1 MRTTILILLSLSW
14 TAQSLAAPPAAPE
27 AAKEPEYTQLFP
39 IVAVHARAD
48 AELLAAAK
56 EIAEAMGG
64 DKVGVLQVHGN
75 PVCCVWIELNN
86 WGEPNP
92 GAAGYVIVNQPG
104 GSIITA
110 SDKKQLK
117 AAVARFKKS
126 IRKKDG
132 KTEALLGLMTNFP
145 VVKP

>member
-1 MRTTILILLSLSW
+1 MRTAILILLSLGW
-14 TAQSLAAPPAAPE
+14 PAHSLAAPPPE
-27 AAKEPEYTQLFP
+27 AAKEPEYTQLVP

-64 DKVGVLQVHGN
+64 DKVGVLQVQGN

-110 SDKKQLK
+110 SDKTQLK
-117 AAVARFKKS
+117 TAVARFKKS

-132 KTEALLGLMTNFP
+132 KTEVPGGLVTNYS

>member
-1 MRTTILILLSLSW
+1 MRTAILILLSLGW
-14 TAQSLAAPPAAPE
+14 IAKSLAAPPGGLE
-27 AAKEPEYTQLFP
+27 AAKEPEFTQLVP
-39 IVAVHARAD
+39 LVALDARAD
-48 AELLAAAK
+48 ADLLAAAK
-56 EIAEAMGG
+56 EIATAMG
-64 DKVGVLQVHGN
+64 DKIGVIQVHGN

-104 GSIITA
+104 GSVITV

-117 AAVARFKKS
+117 EAVARFKKS
-126 IRKKDG
+126 IRKKNG
-132 KTEALLGLMTNFP
+132 KTEVPLGLMTNFP